1 MKFRYVP
8 SLALPLACAPQQ
20 ELIDSRHP
28 EKPPIACPSKLEE
41 RITCI
46 KKAIA
51 QTGTLEDAQSFCE
64 GKPLILCQIDVMQ
77 KHGNDFSV
85 QEDPVSACTSSVN
98 DSGKRTVELQCL
110 LGNFS
115 LMLQAQSDI
124 HSDLQACDEG
134 VLTCYEQAY
143 SQLP

>member
-77 KHGNDFSV
+77 KHVHTSKV
-85 QEDPVSACTSSVN
+85 VSGVIYFLPIETFFN
-98 DSGKRTVELQCL
+98 NMIVEMFFGL
-110 LGNFS
+110 
-115 LMLQAQSDI
+115 
-124 HSDLQACDEG
+124 
-134 VLTCYEQAY
+134 
-143 SQLP
+143 